1 MIVKASYNFR
11 RQELLLLKNDKIRF
25 TSISPGFTKTEILH
39 AGSYT
44 DADQIIAELPSLN
57 AEDISQTVMF
67 TLSTPLH
74 VGISE
79 ITIKPQGE
87 RF

>member
-1 MIVKASYNFR
+1 M
-11 RQELLLLKNDKIRF
+11 LLRNDKIRF
-25 TSISPGFTKTEILH
+25 TSVSPGLTKTDILDAGNYTNADEIF
-39 AGSYT
+39 
-44 DADQIIAELPSLN
+44 ADLPSLS

-67 TLSTPLH
+67 ALSVPLH
-74 VGISE
+74 VGIAE